1 MRRREPVRVGE
12 ALDQFFRERP
22 EILKKFAEARLPE
35 VWAQV
40 VGPEIAKYTLRV
52 NVERGGRMFVYL
64 NSSVVRNEVF
74 MRRAA
79 LKEEL
84 NRVLGQEVVAHLIV
98 K

>member
-22 EILKKFAEARLPE
+22 EILKKIAEARLPE
-35 VWAQV
+35 VWTQV
-40 VGPEIAKYTLRV
+40 VGPEIAKYTQRV
-52 NVERGGRMFVYL
+52 SVERGGRMFVYL
-64 NSSVVRNEVF
+64 SSSVVQNEIF

>member
-22 EILKKFAEARLPE
+22 EILKKIAEARLPE
-35 VWAQV
+35 VWTQV
-40 VGPEIAKYTLRV
+40 VGPEIAKYTQRV
-52 NVERGGRMFVYL
+52 SVERGGS
-64 NSSVVRNEVF
+64 SSVVRNEIF

>member
-35 VWAQV
+35 VWVQI
-40 VGPEIAKYTLRV
+40 VGPEIAKYTQQV
-52 NVERGGRMFVYL
+52 SVERGGRMFVYL
-64 NSSVVRNEVF
+64 SSSVVRNEIF